1 MSGCNK
7 GTTEVCYRLL
17 LGLPLDDGVSL
28 SLADCEDPALFGEG
42 VASFD
47 MARLG
52 VGLNRK
58 DGRINPVQPGADI
71 VIPAGSDKMIFPIPT
86 VELDA
91 QR

>member
-1 MSGCNK
+1 
-7 GTTEVCYRLL
+7 
-17 LGLPLDDGVSL
+17 
-28 SLADCEDPALFGEG
+28 
-42 VASFD
+42 
-47 MARLG
+47 MARLS

-58 DGRINPVQPGADI
+58 DGRVNPVQPGADI